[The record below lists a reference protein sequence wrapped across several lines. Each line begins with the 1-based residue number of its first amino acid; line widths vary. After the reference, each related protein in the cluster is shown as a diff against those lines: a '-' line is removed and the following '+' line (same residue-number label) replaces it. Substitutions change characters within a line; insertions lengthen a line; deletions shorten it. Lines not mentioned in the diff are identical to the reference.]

1 MTTSILFR
9 KHQMSLRVIIMEQ
22 RVRSNGLVVLKD
34 FSLTMALI
42 FANLYLIQPVLTSEE
57 LYEHY

>member
-1 MTTSILFR
+1 MTFLS
-9 KHQMSLRVIIMEQ
+9 KSLEVKMHN
-22 RVRSNGLVVLKD
+22 NGSSGMPIAIRWCLVVLKD
-34 FSLTMALI
+34 FSLTMAII